1 MTTQCKLLSEY
12 GKGSTALYMDG
23 YGEFQ
28 ASLYQGEEKKGRHP
42 PAFLRHMGSG
52 LHTETGCRKVYD
64 GEIFE

>member
-1 MTTQCKLLSEY
+1 
-12 GKGSTALYMDG
+12 MDG